1 MAATS
6 KPVILVVDDEP
17 VVRTVVARGLSA
29 ANYEVLEAESAQSA
43 LALLSTTPVNV
54 IVTDLKMPGMNG
66 IDLLRRAK
74 AVAPQTGLILMTAF
88 ASVETAV
95 EAMKA
100 GASDYLTKPLNLE
113 EMVLRVERL
122 LREQK
127 LAEENLRLRGEV
139 SGHYDLRRNSPI
151 IYSSEVMQDVLKTA
165 ALVSTNRSNVL
176 IHGDTGTGKELVA
189 RCIHFSGPRANAPF
203 VAVNCGSMSKSLLE
217 SQLFGH
223 IKGAFTG
230 AIADNPG
237 FFMAADGG
245 TLFLDEITEI
255 DEEMQVRLLRAVQER
270 EVIPVGGTKPV
281 RTDVRIVAATNRDAQ
296 EAMQDGSFRRDL
308 FYRLSVVSIRMPP
321 LHERT
326 DDIKLL
332 ADFFSSR
339 LSREYG
345 LAPRSFTREAL
356 DVLES
361 HGWPGNV
368 RELENVVERAFAL
381 GCGPTIGIEHLPP
394 ELMSGT
400 GAPGR
405 DRSDVRRAPPPLASA
420 QPGSD
425 RARGAHSVAET
436 AMPERP
442 SLEEAERAT
451 IIRALDESG
460 NNRSAA
466 ARLLGIN
473 RKKFYRLLHKHGL
486 I

>member
-1 MAATS
+1 
-6 KPVILVVDDEP
+6 
-17 VVRTVVARGLSA
+17 VVRSLAT
-29 ANYEVLEAESAQSA
+29 ANYEVLEADSAQSA
-43 LALLSTTPVNV
+43 LALLSTTSVNV
-54 IVTDLKMPGMNG
+54 IVTDLRMPGMDG
-66 IDLLRRAK
+66 ISLLKRAK
-74 AVAPQTGLILMTAF
+74 VIAPQTGLILMTAF

-113 EMVLRVERL
+113 EMIMRVERL

-139 SGHYDLRRNSPI
+139 SGRYDLRRNSPI
-151 IYSSEVMQDVLKTA
+151 IYSSEVMKDVLKTA
-165 ALVSTNRSNVL
+165 SLVSMNRSNVL

-203 VAVNCGSMSKSLLE
+203 VAINCGSMSKSLLE

-237 FFMAADGG
+237 FFLAADGG

-281 RTDVRIVAATNRDAQ
+281 STDVRIVAATNRNAQ
-296 EAMQDGSFRRDL
+296 DAMQDGSFRRDL
-308 FYRLSVVSIRMPP
+308 FYRLSVVSIRIPP
-321 LHERT
+321 LHERA

-332 ADFFSSR
+332 AEYFSSR

-345 LAPRSFTREAL
+345 LAPRSFTPEAL
-356 DVLES
+356 GVLES

-381 GCGPTIGIEHLPP
+381 GCGPTIGIEDLPP
-394 ELMSGT
+394 ELTSGSRDL
-400 GAPGR
+400 GR
-405 DRSDVRRAPPPLASA
+405 DRSNIRHA
-420 QPGSD
+420 QPSL
-425 RARGAHSVAET
+425 AATQPVAET
-436 AMPERP
+436 ATPERP
-442 SLEEAERAT
+442 SLEEAERMT
-451 IIRALDESG
+451 IIRALEESE

-466 ARLLGIN
+466 ARLLGVD
-473 RKKFYRLLHKHGL
+473 RKRLYRLLHKHGL